1 MISLSRE
8 EVAEKLIDY
17 NVLIS
22 KMHSSKDKKIKDLY
36 TEILNERGIVL
47 ESYES
52 VENNYVTMLRVYRII
67 SFLKFFSYY
76 EEAFFNSIDNSNLDF
91 TQYKK
96 NINDGGIFVSG
107 NGSNF
112 SNKQIILFI
121 RNAFNHND
129 DKNHSKFNISK
140 NGRFIEFHLRDVRS
154 EREKI
159 NNPNDK
165 KEFHIKISYDSF
177 VEMFKIFCDNI
188 KSAFVPVYIDKDSLD
203 FTGPNLFDNAVIKRI
218 YLPRKTPLSVIDELF
233 EISDKEIHNKQE
245 LFDKVK
251 SVLQM
256 EEEEFV
262 RRFPL
267 DEYQKRTLNRM
278 FGKHDFS
285 FMSNQELELFI
296 DTIIRKYIPNGIEK
310 TPDIM
315 NDVLLLSLFNM
326 NKSYKDIAG
335 SVLKITDNKEVQLLD
350 DEKFVSSKLKTNRDR
365 VEFNDNFS
373 WNFFKTPYVNYL
385 FYIFNNFDNDELRL
399 TDSKGRLIS
408 FEGNNITD
416 AYTLKEHIRNA
427 LTHGWYFINDRQEFE
442 FYDNANRRVDDY
454 NFYCHATVPVRE
466 LLSVALEKHNS
477 NIKIDNYENNK
488 GTKK

>member
-1 MISLSRE
+1 MISLTRE
-8 EVAEKLIDY
+8 EIAEKLIDY

-22 KMHSSKDKKIKDLY
+22 KMDSFKSKKIKELY
-36 TEILNERGIVL
+36 TEILIERGIRL
-47 ESYES
+47 EDYES
-52 VENNYVTMLRVYRII
+52 IENQYTIMLRVYRII

-76 EEAFFNSIDNSNLDF
+76 EEAFFNSINDSNLDF
-91 TQYKK
+91 AKYKK
-96 NINDGGIFVSG
+96 NINDGGIFVEG

-112 SNKQIILFI
+112 SNKQMILFI

-154 EREKI
+154 ESEKI
-159 NNPNDK
+159 NNPNNK
-165 KEFHIKISYDSF
+165 KEFHIKISYESF

-188 KSAFVPVYIDKDSLD
+188 ESAFVPVYIDGDSLD
-203 FTGPNLFDNAVIKRI
+203 LTGPNLFDNAVIKRL
-218 YLPRKTPLSVIDELF
+218 YLPRRTPLHVINELI
-233 EISDKEIHNKQE
+233 EIADNEIHSKQE
-245 LFDKVK
+245 LFDKAK

-296 DTIIRKYIPNGIEK
+296 DAIIRKYIPNGMEK

-315 NDVLLLSLFNM
+315 NDVLLLTLFNM
-326 NKSYKDIAG
+326 DKSYKDIAG
-335 SVLKITDNKEVQLLD
+335 SVLKITDNKEIELSEA
-350 DEKFVSSKLKTNRDR
+350 EKYVSSRLKTNRDR

-373 WNFFKTPYVNYL
+373 WNFLKTPYVNYL

-399 TDSKGRLIS
+399 TDSKGRTIS
-408 FEGNNITD
+408 FEGNNIKD
-416 AYTLKEHIRNA
+416 EYTLKEHIRNA
-427 LTHGWYFINDRQEFE
+427 LTHGWYFINDLQEFE
-442 FYDNANRRVDDY
+442 FYDNDKRHIDDY
-454 NFYCHATVPVRE
+454 KFYCHATVPVRN
-466 LLSVALEKHNS
+466 LLATTLEKHNS
-477 NIKIDNYENNK
+477 NIKINNYENNK
-488 GTKK
+488 VTKK